1 MSQAETTLGGFRPTL
16 DRNLAFEL
24 ARVTEAAA
32 MAAAR
37 WMGRGDKNAADQAA
51 VTAMRMTL
59 NNVDMDGI
67 VVIGEGEKDEA
78 PMLYIGE
85 RVGNGNPPGVDVA
98 VDPIDGTTLTS
109 KGLPNALSVVAIARS
124 GSMYY
129 PPGIVYMDKLAVG
142 SVGRGVVSLEVS
154 VAENVRELAKARK
167 CDVDDLTIVVL
178 DRPRH
183 EDLIHQIRAT
193 GARIMLISDGD
204 VAGAIMAA
212 MEDYTGVD
220 MLMGVGGSPEAVIAA
235 AAMTCLGGEIQ
246 CRLYPRNDQE
256 AEQAR
261 AHGLD
266 LDKVLSTDD
275 LVRDNDVCVA
285 LTGVTHGE
293 LVNGVRFFSRGAR
306 TETLVMRSTSGTI
319 RRIESE
325 HHFEK
330 LARYVDLPFTGER

>member
-1 MSQAETTLGGFRPTL
+1 MATADPTVGGFRPTL

-32 MAAAR
+32 LAAAR

-85 RVGNGNPPGVDVA
+85 RVGNGQPPEVDVA

-109 KGLPNALSVVAIARS
+109 KGLPNALSVVAIARR
-124 GSMYY
+124 GSMYN

-142 SVGRGVVSLEVS
+142 RIGRGVVSLEVS

-235 AAMTCLGGEIQ
+235 AAMQCLGGEIQ
-246 CRLYPRNDQE
+246 CRLYPRNEQE
-256 AEQAR
+256 AAQAR
-261 AHGLD
+261 ANGLP
-266 LDKVLSTDD
+266 LGKVFMTDD
-275 LVRDNDVCVA
+275 LVHDDDVGVA

-293 LVNGVRFFSRGAR
+293 LVNGVRYVARGAR
-306 TETLVMRSTSGTI
+306 TETLVMRSRSGTI
-319 RRIESE
+319 RRVESE
-325 HHFEK
+325 HHFDK
-330 LARYVDLPFTGER
+330 VARYTGL

>member
-1 MSQAETTLGGFRPTL
+1 MAAADSSLGGFRPTL

-32 MAAAR
+32 LAGAR

-78 PMLYIGE
+78 PMLFIGE
-85 RVGNGNPPGVDVA
+85 RVGNGQPPEVDVA

-109 KGLPNALSVVAIARS
+109 KGLPNALAVVAIARR
-124 GSMYY
+124 GSMYN

-142 SVGRGVVSLEVS
+142 AIGRGVVSLEVP

-167 CDVDDLTIVVL
+167 CEPEDLTVVVL

-183 EDLIHQIRAT
+183 EELIGQIRAT

-220 MLMGVGGSPEAVIAA
+220 MLMGVGGSPEAVLAA
-235 AAMTCLGGEIQ
+235 AAMQCLGGEIQ
-246 CRLYPRNDQE
+246 CRLYPRNEQE
-256 AEQAR
+256 TANAR
-261 AHGLD
+261 AIGLP
-266 LDKVLSTDD
+266 LGKVFMTDD
-275 LVRDNDVCVA
+275 LVHDDDVGVA

-293 LVNGVRFFSRGAR
+293 LVNGVRFMARGAR
-306 TETLVMRSTSGTI
+306 TETLVMRSRSGTI
-319 RRIESE
+319 RRVESE
-325 HHFEK
+325 HHFDK
-330 LARYVDLPFTGER
+330 VARYTGL